1 MAKLAF
7 PLYHG
12 TCTLFL
18 ESIGRHGLGGWD
30 PIKEWRVLECLHK
43 LIPIAENHRH
53 RSPEITK
60 LLDAVK
66 PMARQVNA
74 GLNFQHG
81 AVYLSPSRFTAVR
94 YATGKK
100 KGSELISYTTSML
113 EELGRFGLAE
123 VRQGLYQEFP
133 EIFTLLDIDAAPVL
147 IELNGVDPACLLSE
161 KGGSPEDNLV
171 WITGLQERFPDRWEH
186 MTQQANFRLTLAVP
200 IQRLTV
206 SLITVRKW
214 QPQQIDY
221 GLLPIVLA

>member
-1 MAKLAF
+1 MATYVAARF

-18 ESIGRHGLGGWD
+18 ESIAQHGLGGWD

-43 LIPIAENHRH
+43 LIPIAEKNRH
-53 RSPEITK
+53 RSLEITK
-60 LLDAVK
+60 LLAAIE

-113 EELGRFGLAE
+113 DELGRLDLEE
-123 VRQGLYQEFP
+123 VKQGLFQEFP
-133 EIFTLLDIDAAPVL
+133 NCSGCWISMQLQSCFRSPGSKRMHYSPRKAKHPRGMLLGYMICRSV
-147 IELNGVDPACLLSE
+147 
-161 KGGSPEDNLV
+161 
-171 WITGLQERFPDRWEH
+171 
-186 MTQQANFRLTLAVP
+186 FRIVGR
-200 IQRLTV
+200 I
-206 SLITVRKW
+206 
-214 QPQQIDY
+214 
-221 GLLPIVLA
+221 LPSRQTSG